1 MVSDKRWDSLAVA
14 QLAMGVILS
23 ILLGG
28 LATLGLD
35 YILPKQSTGARSFFA
50 FLIGTIAFHGV
61 TFILITNFL
70 KTHGTTWK
78 EFLGLDLFPWQHA
91 LRTACIV
98 GVLAIPFTI
107 LLNLVSAAL
116 INAIQHQEPD
126 KQLPIILLQQ
136 MSGPLQRILFAFSA
150 IVLAP
155 IAEESLFRGIL
166 YRYIKQRGYPMF
178 ALLGTSLFFA
188 AIHNNLM
195 TFVPLTF
202 LAMILVLLYERTQ
215 MLLTPILLH
224 AAFNAVNFSLFFV
237 VKQ

>member
-28 LATLGLD
+28 LVTFGLD
-35 YILPKQSTGARSFFA
+35 YVLPKQSTAARSFFA
-50 FLIGTIAFHGV
+50 FLIGTIAFQGV
-61 TFILITNFL
+61 GLVLLTQFL
-70 KTHGTTWK
+70 RTHGATWK
-78 EFLGLDLFPWQHA
+78 EFLGLDLFPWQRA
-91 LRTACIV
+91 LRTACIA
-98 GVLAIPFTI
+98 GVIAIPLTI
-107 LLNLVSAAL
+107 LLNGLSAEL
-116 INAIQHQEPD
+116 INAIQHQEPE
-126 KQLPIILLQQ
+126 KQLPIKLLQQ
-136 MSGPLQRILFAFSA
+136 MGGPLQRVFFGFAA

-155 IAEESLFRGIL
+155 IVEESLFRGIL

-178 ALLGTSLFFA
+178 ALSSTSLFFA
-188 AIHNNLM
+188 AIHGNLM

-202 LAMILVLLYERTQ
+202 LAMVLVLLYERTQ

-224 AAFNAVNFSLFFV
+224 AVFNAVNFSLFFI